1 MLLDGTFTA
10 ATASRHKLLNLEQIN
25 RRLDM
30 VQYAIH
36 IHENPHEASSQE
48 QPRKIPGW
56 VAKTPSG
63 RQRQLE
69 MYRESQRILLEK
81 LKENRERPAH
91 HRKDENKIVVS
102 PADPEAAVGRD
113 KHNVIRPLYNVQYM
127 TDVQSG
133 FIVSYYVCSQCT
145 DSGTLIPM
153 ITQTQA
159 ITTNGLQILHA
170 DSGYCSIRDL
180 QDCQERQID
189 LWAPPRDNT
198 NQVRKT
204 ESGETQIPSCEF
216 KYDENTKQ
224 VTCPG
229 GHGMPLVRRVE
240 VERADGRRSPELRFE
255 QSPEICAECPL
266 KSRCLKGNAK
276 RRTVSRQENQKLAD
290 DQAAKMKTPAGERST
305 KLRAAVSE
313 RRFADAKQ
321 HRDGGQQHGRTLVVV
336 AAAVGLMVLA
346 QNALTLLG
354 LRKRNNS
361 TAT

>member
-1 MLLDGTFTA
+1 
-10 ATASRHKLLNLEQIN
+10 
-25 RRLDM
+25 
-30 VQYAIH
+30 
-36 IHENPHEASSQE
+36 
-48 QPRKIPGW
+48 
-56 VAKTPSG
+56 
-63 RQRQLE
+63 
-69 MYRESQRILLEK
+69 
-81 LKENRERPAH
+81 
-91 HRKDENKIVVS
+91 
-102 PADPEAAVGRD
+102 
-113 KHNVIRPLYNVQYM
+113 M

-266 KSRCLKGNAK
+266 KSRCLKGMPSDARSVDK
-276 RRTVSRQENQKLAD
+276 KIKSWLMISSEDENS
-290 DQAAKMKTPAGERST
+290 AGERST